1 VAIPVKSSDYWCFLW
16 FPVTFVVFTDGYL
29 CSSATSVVYG
39 GPYKWFCGVA
49 VLDIAEN
56 SGRWCLKQQGRPS
69 LVAVGSSPYPE

>member
-1 VAIPVKSSDYWCFLW
+1 
-16 FPVTFVVFTDGYL
+16 
-29 CSSATSVVYG
+29 VVYG